1 MKKKWIVLFLLAFL
15 YAPHVWALVVDDLQQ
30 IYTMASRGDV
40 QGLRAMKASG
50 FSLDLKDASGNTPYC
65 MAVKSNN
72 PVAVR
77 TLELAGADTDAWC
90 MWGTQIITESM
101 IYDAASAR
109 DTKKL
114 ANWKKHGIP
123 VDVTDPSSGNTALC
137 EAVYRGDCVAI
148 DTLIK
153 SGANQYHSCL
163 QRIPESVR
171 RSLSCKEVVRD
182 WSKVGYTILGIG
194 LLGGGVVALSGSGG
208 GGTKPA
214 CGYGEH
220 WDGEKC
226 VHCDVDEYW
235 SSASGCIPCPTGTFS
250 TGYEDQCT
258 SCAPN
263 EFWNNSE
270 CEACPEGQFSTGKT
284 RLCSVCGLNQFWN
297 GKECENCPSG
307 SFSDGKTTQCTQCSS
322 TQFWDGASCV
332 DCPEG
337 YHREGNSCVACP
349 LDYYWA
355 GTSCQRCPEGQ
366 HGDGLS
372 CEACPGGSFWNSLGR
387 VCEDCPSPLDSCV
400 MRDSE
405 YWPNTQN
412 RCPKYTFITCSG
424 EYPDCNPNTG
434 VCISCAGTPIERE
447 GCNVENRTNS
457 SGCLIHR
464 NIPCGAGL
472 VCKASGTELGE
483 CVECIQ
489 DADCV
494 GSQGQPGECQ
504 NNKCVYRCI
513 DRETKEMRPARQGEY
528 IDSNGYCSDIAP
540 PPGLETEKIPDT
552 GNDSEYSRAGFL
564 AQINAIKAYERG
576 YTGYKV
582 NRLEGVADKDF
593 GPLATSNQISSDKI
607 KVGIISTGLNTSDV
621 TAEYINETTDY
632 NDSNFP
638 KTEGDSIEKSTYLNQ
653 DFTPSSGSTNLSNT
667 NFNFDNGLCQGGRTT
682 NCYYLSTRDTP
693 GLTDINRYLIY
704 KDSSGTEFYI
714 NATTGKLETPPST
727 EGYFYQNMVR
737 FEKDSDELTDISN
750 WFNSFA
756 YAEDYSLTADY
767 ANVVNPHYLIKEGS
781 GDDLELIQ
789 DPWGTALAGIIGAAQ
804 NDEGSLGVA
813 YNSEIISAV
822 ADIIRPY
829 YGGLTGTDAVTAL
842 KNSGANVILQSIV
855 RTPVPSDG
863 LKTGKYIAGNVQN
876 QRQINLVTGNYETTE
891 GGEVLPAGRLEAS
904 YSPEEISAFK
914 MLANQDKSGT
924 FSNQATALV
933 VPTGDYAANNTISE
947 GRVTASIVNDASVGA
962 GAPLSTT
969 WSKDWNLDG
978 VFVAVTAVKSDSNAT
993 GGYRLMEDALP
1004 CGSAK
1009 GYCLAAPGEATT
1021 TTTPDASGEYETAS
1035 VSGTKVAAATV
1046 AGSIALLQG
1055 AYQHLSTPEI
1065 VEILFKTA
1073 DDLGASGNDN
1083 LYGHGMI
1090 NLDKATQPLGAL
1102 WVHDAD
1108 KYKERIGVAESTAT
1122 VSTMALS
1129 AFNNLPQ
1136 TMVGYDDYARPFP
1149 VSLTDMI
1156 TVQTEE
1162 KGNLREE
1169 FNAFM
1174 AGRDK
1179 TTIEPNETFSMAY
1192 APRYSDRSADV
1203 PHGQMEMNMNFGAQQ
1218 FNLFY
1223 TEDMMQSHGG
1233 SYFERVLNNPLVQI
1247 QEAYGFE
1254 TAYQLNPKFSVT
1266 GAFATGYN
1274 GFLGDGDEDYD
1285 APENRISSYQV
1296 GMAYRPKKS
1305 ITFKTAYGVMNENES
1320 VLGMMG
1326 QGAFDIKG
1334 ASTAFV
1340 SAGLTL
1346 RPADKLKLDLMYTYG
1361 WTNPER
1367 GDGIM
1372 QFSKLTS
1379 DGFALVAQYD
1389 LGDDNM
1395 LGFSVSSPLRV
1406 NSGKVSVNMPV
1417 GRDGE
1422 HMYSKWYSAD
1432 LKPTARELDFALF
1445 YKDQLTP
1452 DLFIQSELSLRLN
1465 PDHQADASPD
1475 YRGLFGLKYNY

>member
-15 YAPHVWALVVDDLQQ
+15 YVPHVWAISLGDLNQ
-30 IYTMASRGDV
+30 IYTMASRGDL

-50 FSLDLKDASGNTPYC
+50 FSLDLEDSSGNTPYC

-77 TLELAGADTDAWC
+77 TLELAGADTNHWC
-90 MWGTQIITESM
+90 MIGTNIVTQGM
-101 IYDAASAR
+101 IYDAASDR
-109 DTKKL
+109 DTKRL
-114 ANWKKHGIP
+114 AYWKKHGIP
-123 VDVTDPSSGNTALC
+123 VDITDPSTGDTALC
-137 EAVYRGDCVAI
+137 KAVYKGDCVAI

-153 SGANQYHSCL
+153 SGANQYHPCL
-163 QRIPESVR
+163 QRVPESVR

-194 LLGGGVVALSGSGG
+194 LVGGGIAALSGSGG
-208 GGTKPA
+208 GDTKPA

-235 SSASGCIPCPTGTFS
+235 SSASGCIPCPEGTFN
-250 TGYEDQCT
+250 TGYEAQCT
-258 SCAPN
+258 SCSPN
-263 EFWNNSE
+263 EIWNGSE

-284 RLCSVCGLNQFWN
+284 RHCSVCGLNQFWN

-307 SFSDGKTTQCTQCSS
+307 SFSDGTTTQCTRCSS
-322 TQFWDGASCV
+322 TQIWDGESCV

-349 LDYYWA
+349 RDQYWA
-355 GTSCQRCPEGQ
+355 GNACLDCPEGQ

-372 CEACPGGSFWNSLGR
+372 CESCPSGTYWNETGR
-387 VCEDCPSPLDSCV
+387 VCQNCPLPTNYCVDPVPLEYYED
-400 MRDSE
+400 
-405 YWPNTQN
+405 TQN
-412 RCPKYTFITCSG
+412 RCPKYQLFICSG
-424 EYPDCNPNTG
+424 EHPNCNPETG
-434 VCISCAGTPIERE
+434 GCISCAGTQIKRE
-447 GCNVENRTNS
+447 GCNVDNVYNVA
-457 SGCLIHR
+457 GCLIEK
-464 NIPCGAGL
+464 NIDCSLTGQHCNETAD
-472 VCKASGTELGE
+472 SGKGV
-483 CVECIQ
+483 CVECTKNEH
-489 DADCV
+489 CV
-494 GSQGQPGECQ
+494 KDGRNGTCNSDNVCEYQCMDP
-504 NNKCVYRCI
+504 
-513 DRETKEMRPARQGEY
+513 ETELNRKPYKGEY
-528 IDSNGYCSDIAP
+528 IDNLGYCRPIAP
-540 PPGLETEKIPDT
+540 PPASGIPTPPSTES
-552 GNDSEYSRAGFL
+552 GSEYSTAGFL
-564 AQINAIKAYERG
+564 AQIKAIKAYERG
-576 YTGYKV
+576 YTGYKI
-582 NRLEGVADKDF
+582 NRTSEGADVDF
-593 GPLATSNQISSDKI
+593 GLPGTISTDKM
-607 KVGIISTGLNTSDV
+607 KVAIISTGLNTKDENRTYVQEDKDFSK
-621 TAEYINETTDY
+621 Y
-632 NDSNFP
+632 NIGSGFVNN
-638 KTEGDSIEKSTYLNQ
+638 T
-653 DFTPSSGSTNLSNT
+653 TPSDITKATYKNLDFNDNLSGDNLSDD
-667 NFNFDNGLCQGGRTT
+667 NFNFDYGLCKGGDKT
-682 NCYYLSTRDTP
+682 NCYGILVRENDSGGIVDAEH
-693 GLTDINRYLIY
+693 RYLVFYGSDGTYQYIH
-704 KDSSGTEFYI
+704 KD
-714 NATTGKLETPPST
+714 TGKLIKPDKVGIGSGQG
-727 EGYFYQNMVR
+727 GYSFASVIR
-737 FEKDSDELTDISN
+737 AEVGTSELTQLQE
-750 WFNSFA
+750 WFNS
-756 YAEDYSLTADY
+756 YDYQKNYDLEEGSALVNTDI
-767 ANVVNPHYLIKEGS
+767 NPHYLIDGR
-781 GDDLELIQ
+781 Q
-789 DPWGTALAGIIGAAQ
+789 DPWGTALAGIVGAAKNNQ
-804 NDEGSLGVA
+804 GSLGVA
-813 YNSEIISAV
+813 YNAEIISAV
-822 ADIIRPY
+822 ADIVRPY
-829 YGGLTGTDAVTAL
+829 LAGNFEDGKTDAVTVL
-842 KNSGANVILQSIV
+842 KDAGANVILQSIV
-855 RTPVPSDG
+855 RTPQQNGTYWDY
-863 LKTGKYIAGNVQN
+863 TAGWVSA
-876 QRQINLVTGNYETTE
+876 IGNMANAFST
-891 GGEVLPAGRLEAS
+891 
-904 YSPEEISAFK
+904 EEIKAFNTI
-914 MLANQDKSGT
+914 ASQDKTDKANYKAT
-924 FSNQATALV
+924 FGNQATVLV
-933 VPTGDYAANNTISE
+933 VPTGDYKDNNTISGGVVSSSVIE
-947 GRVTASIVNDASVGA
+947 DASADA
-962 GAPLSTT
+962 GAPLASDWST
-969 WSKDWNLDG
+969 SKNLNG
-978 VFVAVTAVKSDSNAT
+978 VFVAVTAVKKT
-993 GGYRLMEDALP
+993 GDKYHLMPDALP

-1021 TTTPDASGEYETAS
+1021 TTTPDASGQYETAP

-1055 AYQHLSTPEI
+1055 AYQHLTTPEI
-1065 VEILFKTA
+1065 IEILFKTA

-1083 LYGHGMI
+1083 LYGYGLI
-1090 NLDKATQPLGAL
+1090 NLDAATEPMGAL
-1102 WVHDAD
+1102 WVHNGESKEYAD
-1108 KYKERIGVAESTAT
+1108 RIGTADSTAT
-1122 VSTMALS
+1122 VSAMALS

-1136 TMVGYDDYARPFP
+1136 TMVAYDDYARPFP

-1179 TTIEPNETFSMAY
+1179 TTIKPNESFSMAY
-1192 APRYSDRSADV
+1192 APRYSDRSV
-1203 PHGQMEMNMNFGAQQ
+1203 NFPHGQMEMNMNFGANQ

-1254 TAYQLNPKFSVT
+1254 TAYQFNSKFSVT

-1346 RPADKLKLDLMYTYG
+1346 RPVDKLKLDLMYTYG

-1417 GRDGE
+1417 GRDAD

-1445 YKDQLTP
+1445 YKDEVTP
-1452 DLFIQSELSLRLN
+1452 DLSIQSELSLRLN